1 MLTINWKQV
10 YEFNLND
17 NKQWIL
23 ILYDIS
29 QNHYVGV
36 PVYNEEK
43 ENSIHLKS
51 INKYAVL
58 DEITDYNRSNIK
70 RCVYIKGKP
79 IKITNK
85 EFDDI
90 LLRSKISFLNY
101 VKDNTNND
109 PDGISYNKWCK
120 DKLELINKNGDDT
133 TNLKVGAIYWVDLGY
148 NIGSELRKLRP
159 AILWRSASNKKMWTA
174 IPLTSKH
181 KDDKYYL
188 NEKDGKLSKGLC
200 QVKDDNYYFH
210 YDLLDEKLGTARLE
224 NLINISSNR
233 IREPY
238 YINNKI
244 ATITKIDNDA
254 ILKIIKKYYAFEE
267 IKETNGT
274 IKKHNTIYKSKENRE
289 KVLT

>member
-1 MLTINWKQV
+1 MLTINWKQI

-43 ENSIHLKS
+43 ENSVHLKS
-51 INKYAVL
+51 INKYVVL

-90 LLRSKISFLNY
+90 LLKSKIGFLNY

-120 DKLELINKNGDDT
+120 DKLELIKKKDDDT
-133 TNLKVGAIYWVDLGY
+133 TSLKVGAIYWVDLGY

-181 KDDKYYL
+181 KDD
-188 NEKDGKLSKGLC
+188 
-200 QVKDDNYYFH
+200 NYYFH
-210 YDLLDEKLGTARLE
+210 YDLSDEKLGTARVE
-224 NLINISSNR
+224 NLINVSVNR

-238 YINNKI
+238 YIKNKI
-244 ATITKIDNDA
+244 ATITKKDNDL

-267 IKETNGT
+267 IKT
-274 IKKHNTIYKSKENRE
+274 IKKVDITSTISKNKSKEIKE

>member
-1 MLTINWKQV
+1 MLTINWKQI
-10 YEFNLND
+10 YEFNLNN

-36 PVYNEEK
+36 PIYNEEK
-43 ENSIHLKS
+43 ENSIYLKS
-51 INKYAVL
+51 INKYVVL
-58 DEITDYNRSNIK
+58 NKITDYNRSNIK

-90 LLRSKISFLNY
+90 LLKSKISFLNY

-120 DKLELINKNGDDT
+120 DKLQLINKNDDDN

-181 KDDKYYL
+181 KDD
-188 NEKDGKLSKGLC
+188 
-200 QVKDDNYYFH
+200 NYYFH
-210 YDLLDEKLGTARLE
+210 YDLIDEKLGTARLE

-244 ATITKIDNDA
+244 ATITKKDNDA

-267 IKETNGT
+267 IKEKSQRI
-274 IKKHNTIYKSKENRE
+274 IKHTTTRKNKKNRE

>member
-70 RCVYIKGKP
+70 ICVYIKGKP

-159 AILWRSASNKKMWTA
+159 AILWRSA
-174 IPLTSKH
+174 
-181 KDDKYYL
+181 
-188 NEKDGKLSKGLC
+188 
-200 QVKDDNYYFH
+200 
-210 YDLLDEKLGTARLE
+210 
-224 NLINISSNR
+224 
-233 IREPY
+233 
-238 YINNKI
+238 
-244 ATITKIDNDA
+244 
-254 ILKIIKKYYAFEE
+254 
-267 IKETNGT
+267 
-274 IKKHNTIYKSKENRE
+274 
-289 KVLT
+289 

>member
-1 MLTINWKQV
+1 MLTINWKQI
-10 YEFNLND
+10 YEFNLDD

-36 PVYNEEK
+36 PVYNEKK
-43 ENSIHLKS
+43 ENSIYLKS
-51 INKYAVL
+51 VNKYIIL
-58 DEITDYNRSNIK
+58 DDIADYNRSNIK

-79 IKITNK
+79 VKITNK
-85 EFDDI
+85 EFDNI
-90 LLRSKISFLNY
+90 LLKSKISFLNY
-101 VKDNTNND
+101 VKDNTNNN

-120 DKLELINKNGDDT
+120 DKLKLINKNSEDT
-133 TNLKVGAIYWVDLGY
+133 ANLKVGAIYWVDLGY

-181 KDDKYYL
+181 KDD
-188 NEKDGKLSKGLC
+188 
-200 QVKDDNYYFH
+200 NYYFH

-244 ATITKIDNDA
+244 AIITKNDNDA

-267 IKETNGT
+267 IKETNKT
-274 IKKHNTIYKSKENRE
+274 IRNKNIIYNKSKENRE
-289 KVLT
+289 KMFT

>member
-1 MLTINWKQV
+1 MVL
-10 YEFNLND
+10 
-17 NKQWIL
+17 
-23 ILYDIS
+23 
-29 QNHYVGV
+29 
-36 PVYNEEK
+36 EK
-43 ENSIHLKS
+43 
-51 INKYAVL
+51 
-58 DEITDYNRSNIK
+58 ITDYNRSNIK

-85 EFDDI
+85 EFNDI
-90 LLRSKISFLNY
+90 LLKTKISFLNY

-109 PDGISYNKWCK
+109 PDGISYSKWCK
-120 DKLELINKNGDDT
+120 DKLELINKNIEDAT
-133 TNLKVGAIYWVDLGY
+133 SLKVGAIYWVDLGY

-181 KDDKYYL
+181 K
-188 NEKDGKLSKGLC
+188 C
-200 QVKDDNYYFH
+200 DNYYFH
-210 YDLLDEKLGTARLE
+210 YDLFDENLGTARLE

-244 ATITKIDNDA
+244 AIITKKDNDA

-267 IKETNGT
+267 IKEPNRT
-274 IKKHNTIYKSKENRE
+274 IRKQNTIYNKSKENRE

>member
-1 MLTINWKQV
+1 MLTINWKQI
-10 YEFNLND
+10 YEFNLNN

-43 ENSIHLKS
+43 ENSIYLKS
-51 INKYAVL
+51 INKYVVL
-58 DEITDYNRSNIK
+58 NEITDYNRSNIK
-70 RCVYIKGKP
+70 RCVYIKGTP

-90 LLRSKISFLNY
+90 LLKSKISFLNY

-120 DKLELINKNGDDT
+120 DKLELINKNTDDT
-133 TNLKVGAIYWVDLGY
+133 TSLKVGAIYWVDLGY

-181 KDDKYYL
+181 K
-188 NEKDGKLSKGLC
+188 E
-200 QVKDDNYYFH
+200 DNYYFH

-244 ATITKIDNDA
+244 ATITKQDNDA

-267 IKETNGT
+267 IKETNRT
-274 IKKHNTIYKSKENRE
+274 IRKQNTIYNKSRENP
-289 KVLT
+289 

>member
-1 MLTINWKQV
+1 MLTINWKQI
-10 YEFNLND
+10 YEFNLNK

-43 ENSIHLKS
+43 ENSIYLKS
-51 INKYAVL
+51 INKYLVL
-58 DEITDYNRSNIK
+58 EEISDYNRSNIK

-85 EFDDI
+85 EFDNI
-90 LLRSKISFLNY
+90 LIKSKTNFLNY
-101 VKDNTNND
+101 VKDNTNNE

-120 DKLELINKNGDDT
+120 DKLELINKGNIAII
-133 TNLKVGAIYWVDLGY
+133 NLKVGAICWIDLGY
-148 NIGSELRKLRP
+148 NIGNELRKLRP
-159 AILWRSASNKKMWTA
+159 AILWRSSSNKKMWTV
-174 IPLTSKH
+174 IPLTSKY
-181 KDDKYYL
+181 K
-188 NEKDGKLSKGLC
+188 E
-200 QVKDDNYYFH
+200 DNYYFH
-210 YDLLDEKLGTARLE
+210 YDLLNSKLGTARIE

-244 ATITKIDNDA
+244 ATITKKDNDA

-267 IKETNGT
+267 IKEPNITTKN
-274 IKKHNTIYKSKENRE
+274 KYKSKEKRR
-289 KVLT
+289 V

>member
-1 MLTINWKQV
+1 MNNEKKVGDNMFTINWKQI

-43 ENSIHLKS
+43 ENSIYLKS
-51 INKYAVL
+51 ISKYVVL

-90 LLRSKISFLNY
+90 LLKSKISFLNY
-101 VKDNTNND
+101 IKDNTNND

-120 DKLELINKNGDDT
+120 DKLALINKNTDDT
-133 TNLKVGAIYWVDLGY
+133 ASLKVGAIYWVDLGY

-181 KDDKYYL
+181 KDD
-188 NEKDGKLSKGLC
+188 
-200 QVKDDNYYFH
+200 NYYFH
-210 YDLLDEKLGTARLE
+210 YDLIDAKLGTARLE
-224 NLINISSNR
+224 NLINISFNR

-244 ATITKIDNDA
+244 ATITKKDNDA

-267 IKETNGT
+267 IKDTNRT
-274 IKKHNTIYKSKENRE
+274 IRKQNTIYNKSKENRE